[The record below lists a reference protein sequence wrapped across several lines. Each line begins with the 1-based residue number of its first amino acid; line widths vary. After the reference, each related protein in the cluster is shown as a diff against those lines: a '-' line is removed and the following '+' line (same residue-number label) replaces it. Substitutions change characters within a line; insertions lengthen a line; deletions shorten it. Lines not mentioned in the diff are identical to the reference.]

1 MAISKLTKRCAAT
14 QFRERIAL
22 RSNVFHGGQIVKG
35 LCSRRVRRYYSSMR
49 SSSVAAVAALVIAP
63 MILLFGA
70 PSAHADLSGYRRCVA
85 NITQLPITEPDPQ
98 NMNRV
103 GLIEQ
108 DLKSGATPAAEAQK
122 VAGMGFDQRA
132 ADAIVQC
139 VIEENP

>member
-1 MAISKLTKRCAAT
+1 
-14 QFRERIAL
+14 
-22 RSNVFHGGQIVKG
+22 
-35 LCSRRVRRYYSSMR
+35 MR
-49 SSSVAAVAALVIAP
+49 FSSVAAVAALVIAP
-63 MILLFGA
+63 MILLLGA

-103 GLIEQ
+103 GQIQQ
-108 DLKSGATPAAEAQK
+108 DLKSGVSPAAEAQK

>member
-1 MAISKLTKRCAAT
+1 
-14 QFRERIAL
+14 
-22 RSNVFHGGQIVKG
+22 
-35 LCSRRVRRYYSSMR
+35 MR
-49 SSSVAAVAALVIAP
+49 FSSVAAVAALVIAP

-70 PSAHADLSGYRRCVA
+70 PSAQADLSGYRRCVA

>member
-1 MAISKLTKRCAAT
+1 
-14 QFRERIAL
+14 
-22 RSNVFHGGQIVKG
+22 
-35 LCSRRVRRYYSSMR
+35 MR
-49 SSSVAAVAALVIAP
+49 FSSVAAVAALVIAP
-63 MILLFGA
+63 MILPLGA
-70 PSAHADLSGYRRCVA
+70 PFARADLSGYRRCVA
-85 NITQLPITEPDPQ
+85 NITQLPVTEPDPQ

-122 VAGMGFDQRA
+122 VAGMGFDQRS

>member
-1 MAISKLTKRCAAT
+1 
-14 QFRERIAL
+14 
-22 RSNVFHGGQIVKG
+22 
-35 LCSRRVRRYYSSMR
+35 MR
-49 SSSVAAVAALVIAP
+49 FSSVAAVAALAIAP
-63 MILLFGA
+63 TILLLGA

-103 GLIEQ
+103 GLIKQ
-108 DLKSGATPAAEAQK
+108 DLKSGASPAAEAQK
-122 VAGMGFDQRA
+122 LTGMGFDQRA

>member
-1 MAISKLTKRCAAT
+1 MRFTHVTAA
-14 QFRERIAL
+14 A
-22 RSNVFHGGQIVKG
+22 G
-35 LCSRRVRRYYSSMR
+35 
-49 SSSVAAVAALVIAP
+49 AAVAAL
-63 MILLFGA
+63 LLLLVA

-85 NITQLPITEPDPQ
+85 NITQLPLSEPDPQ

-103 GLIEQ
+103 GEIKQ

-122 VAGMGFDQRA
+122 VAAMGFDQRT

>member
-1 MAISKLTKRCAAT
+1 
-14 QFRERIAL
+14 
-22 RSNVFHGGQIVKG
+22 
-35 LCSRRVRRYYSSMR
+35 MR
-49 SSSVAAVAALVIAP
+49 FSSVAAVAALVIAP
-63 MILLFGA
+63 TILLWGA

-103 GLIEQ
+103 GVIEQ

>member
-1 MAISKLTKRCAAT
+1 
-14 QFRERIAL
+14 
-22 RSNVFHGGQIVKG
+22 
-35 LCSRRVRRYYSSMR
+35 MR
-49 SSSVAAVAALVIAP
+49 FSSVAAVAALVIAP
-63 MILLFGA
+63 MILLLGA

-85 NITQLPITEPDPQ
+85 NITQLPITAPDPQ

-122 VAGMGFDQRA
+122 VVGMGFDQRA

>member
-1 MAISKLTKRCAAT
+1 
-14 QFRERIAL
+14 
-22 RSNVFHGGQIVKG
+22 
-35 LCSRRVRRYYSSMR
+35 MR
-49 SSSVAAVAALVIAP
+49 FSPVAAVAALVIAP
-63 MILLFGA
+63 MITPSGA

-85 NITQLPITEPDPQ
+85 NITQLPLSEPDPQ

-103 GLIEQ
+103 GLIQQ

-139 VIEENP
+139 VIQENP

>member
-1 MAISKLTKRCAAT
+1 
-14 QFRERIAL
+14 
-22 RSNVFHGGQIVKG
+22 
-35 LCSRRVRRYYSSMR
+35 MR
-49 SSSVAAVAALVIAP
+49 FTHVAAAVGVANAALVIAP
-63 MILLFGA
+63 LLPLGA

-85 NITQLPITEPDPQ
+85 NITQLPLTEPDPQ

-103 GLIEQ
+103 GLIQQ
-108 DLKSGATPAAEAQK
+108 DLKSGVSPAAEAQK

>member
-1 MAISKLTKRCAAT
+1 
-14 QFRERIAL
+14 
-22 RSNVFHGGQIVKG
+22 
-35 LCSRRVRRYYSSMR
+35 MR
-49 SSSVAAVAALVIAP
+49 FSSVAAVAALVIAP

-103 GLIEQ
+103 GVIEQ

>member
-1 MAISKLTKRCAAT
+1 
-14 QFRERIAL
+14 
-22 RSNVFHGGQIVKG
+22 
-35 LCSRRVRRYYSSMR
+35 MR
-49 SSSVAAVAALVIAP
+49 LSSVAAVAALVIVP
-63 MILLFGA
+63 IPLWGT

-85 NITQLPITEPDPQ
+85 NIAQLPITEPDPQ

-122 VAGMGFDQRA
+122 VAGMGFDQRS